1 MVVGPVANYAEV
13 NGQSPLGRIVAGW
26 GLEIP
31 VIDVAIKARAIPNRQ
46 ALTFPIDG
54 HLTAFGH
61 ARLASEAAPAIA
73 ALIAPKIKTSL
84 R

>member
-1 MVVGPVANYAEV
+1 MSGE
-13 NGQSPLGRIVAGW
+13 SPLGRIISGW
-26 GLEIP
+26 GLDIP

-54 HLTAFGH
+54 HLTDLGH
-61 ARLASEAAPAIA
+61 AHLASEAAPAIA
-73 ALIAPKIKTSL
+73 VLVEQKIKTSL